1 LRILIITKTFKAME
15 DIKAIEVE
23 PFENTDLFNGL
34 VIQIGNDN
42 DSVKSWFFQV
52 FNIFENKFD
61 TGTLITSLYYSEH
74 NRKPFQVLGSNN
86 ELFRTIF
93 PECTFT
99 IYDECCQDEAEILI
113 INHPQIL
120 NGFRGHSIEKVIKR
134 VGNNMFWIDGA
145 IKLWDNTITG
155 MDCLIHNTK
164 YDYRK
169 IYEKGEEPERPNST
183 LIEITRT
190 TYKCYKKVKT
200 FNK

>member
-1 LRILIITKTFKAME
+1 ME

-23 PFENTDLFNGL
+23 PFESTGLFNGL
-34 VIQIGNDN
+34 VIQVGNPN
-42 DSVKSWFFQV
+42 SSVKSWFFQV

-61 TGTLITSLYYSEH
+61 THTKMSGTRYSENNPYPFKVYELE
-74 NRKPFQVLGSNN
+74 NRYNT
-86 ELFRTIF
+86 RTIV

-99 IYDECCQDEAEILI
+99 IYDECSQDEAEILI
-113 INHPQIL
+113 INHPRM
-120 NGFRGHSIEKVIKR
+120 NGFSGHSIEKVIKR

-164 YDYRK
+164 FDYGK
-169 IYEKGEEPERPNST
+169 FYEKGKEPERPNST

-200 FNK
+200 FSK